1 MRRLFTFSGMT
12 GRHKLYLLLTQAH
25 AVSPLHKS
33 TLRSIFMLILR
44 NHLFAHGLHRRPRVI
59 PELSQEMAF
68 NGREESVEHATA
80 LSSAQRVN

>member
-1 MRRLFTFSGMT
+1 MT

-33 TLRSIFMLILR
+33 RLCAIFMLILS
-44 NHLFAHGLHRRPRVI
+44 NHLFTHGLHRRPRVI
-59 PELSQEMAF
+59 PELSQEMVF
-68 NGREESVEHATA
+68 NGWEESVEHATM